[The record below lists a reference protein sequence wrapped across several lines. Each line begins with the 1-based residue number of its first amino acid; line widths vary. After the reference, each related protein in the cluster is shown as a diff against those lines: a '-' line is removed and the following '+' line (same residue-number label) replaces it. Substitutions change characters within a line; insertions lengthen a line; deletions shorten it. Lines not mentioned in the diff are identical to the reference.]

1 MRNYVTAML
10 GLFLCFANGAAIA
23 ANVNVTVGPSGS
35 DSFSPANVTVNAGDT
50 VTFTYSGGSMP
61 HNVVSDGLF
70 RCAKGCDGAG
80 GNGNASSSSWSA
92 QVTFNTP
99 GAFNYYCEIHGTPT
113 AGMHGRVTVNGAA
126 PTPDFGVGA
135 DSGTASITQ
144 GGNAAVGITV
154 TPQNGFNGSVGYA
167 ASGLPAGVTASFAND
182 SATHATMT
190 LTADGS
196 AAVGT
201 SNVTITATS
210 GSLAHTTSVAL
221 TVVASSPTFS
231 IARGITG
238 SWYNPAQSG
247 QGFNVEVLPGN
258 TFVAFW
264 YVFDDTGKNL
274 WLTGAGGYGGNSV
287 TLNMTATSG
296 GAFPPA
302 FDPTKIAR
310 NPWGTLTLT
319 FSDCNNAVASWTSN
333 DATQLR
339 FPNGTMPIKR
349 LTSVDTLACP

>member
-1 MRNYVTAML
+1 ML
-10 GLFLCFANGAAIA
+10 GLLLFFANGAVDA
-23 ANVNVTVGPSGS
+23 ANVNVTVGPSGT
-35 DSFSPANVTVNAGDT
+35 DTFAPANVTVNAGDT
-50 VTFTYSGGSMP
+50 VTFSYSGGAMP

-80 GNGNASSSSWSA
+80 GNGNATGSSWNA

-113 AGMHGRVTVNGAA
+113 AGMHGKITVNGSA
-126 PTPDFGVGA
+126 PPSPDFGVGA
-135 DSGTASITQ
+135 DSGTANILQ

-154 TPQNGFNGSVGYA
+154 TPQNGFSGNVAYA

-190 LTADGS
+190 LTASGT

-210 GSLAHTTSVAL
+210 GSLVHTTSVAL
-221 TVVASSPTFS
+221 TVTASTPTFS

-247 QGFNVEVLPGN
+247 QGFNVEVLPNN

-264 YVFDDTGKNL
+264 YVFDDTGHNL
-274 WLTGAGGYGGNSV
+274 WLTGAGAYSGDSV
-287 TLNMTATSG
+287 TLNMTATTG

-319 FSDCNNAVASWTSN
+319 FSDCNNATASWTSN
-333 DATQLR
+333 DTTQVH
-339 FPNGTMPIKR
+339 FPNGSMPVKR
-349 LTSVDTLACP
+349 LTSVDTLTCP